1 MPGVSFIFVGKM
13 KEAHFAG
20 AFAEYIKRLGAY
32 TKCSVREIPEQRLP
46 EDPSPG
52 EIAAALAREAR
63 EIEKAIPKG
72 YEICAL
78 CVEGEGM
85 TSEAL
90 ADYMRK
96 LDSRGAGAAF
106 IVGGPYGLDAEL
118 KRRAAKRLSMSRMT
132 FPHHLARVMLAE
144 QVYRAFTINA
154 GKRYHK

>member
-32 TKCSVREIPEQRLP
+32 TECSVREIPEQRLP

-63 EIEKAIPKG
+63 EIEKAVPKG
-72 YEICAL
+72 YEVCAL

-106 IVGGPYGLDAEL
+106 IVGGSYGLDAEL